1 MGNLSFY
8 SKEDFMVWGFGHKE
22 LGLSGADLALLWE
35 NAGIH
40 GMLIDTS
47 IPEIQT
53 IYKNLVRSI
62 QYATVRP

>member
-1 MGNLSFY
+1 MSNLSFY
-8 SKEDFMVWGFGHKE
+8 SKEDFMLWGCQHKE
-22 LGLSGADLALLWE
+22 LGLSGADLTLLWE
-35 NAGIH
+35 NAGVY